1 MNFIF
6 TVAQWDK
13 FCLFTFYS
21 VFHVGKSLVYGE
33 VNYWLFKG
41 SDFEIPVPWDDPFRV
56 VSVLISFGNGHCW
69 PWFSIPE
76 MKCVKKKKSVH
87 FLLESCASF
96 DLKIVGIIWKTS
108 SHQRLLK
115 FVLFFCFD
123 CLNREC
129 LSIDSY
135 PDRPGNLEK
144 LSWFKSF
151 HCFLWSCLL
160 ELTFHVQKKDNAH
173 CMQLA

>member
-1 MNFIF
+1 MVRWTTGCSKEVI
-6 TVAQWDK
+6 
-13 FCLFTFYS
+13 L
-21 VFHVGKSLVYGE
+21 KSRYLEMIHFELYLSWYLLAMVIADH
-33 VNYWLFKG
+33 
-41 SDFEIPVPWDDPFRV
+41 DFLSLKWSAF
-56 VSVLISFGNGHCW
+56 
-69 PWFSIPE
+69 
-76 MKCVKKKKSVH
+76 KKKKSVH

-108 SHQRLLK
+108 SHQRLLN

-173 CMQLA
+173 CMQLAECSISSTWKT